1 MMDCLTALTGEAYQ
15 ITPQIAVRNPTLR
28 EIYKYGEQQYFG
40 LTQTICAAPADRKV
54 EIWDAM
60 GVYWDKV
67 DGYELFLSTFRAVQQ
82 HDTKI
87 LFGDL
92 DIASFQPM
100 PSKNLKDFV
109 LVNRD
114 GAVIDRAVYKLLTD
128 YLRHIHMF
136 KKNVV
141 KPYDDYTREIMIEAD
156 RDDRE
161 DAANKSFRSILK
173 PLVSSAINLPGSQF
187 RWDTV
192 WDAPIGVFMDSIM
205 RMQKRD
211 RYFFT
216 MIGIYSGCVDI
227 KKINKKELE
236 WMSDDVHG

>member
-1 MMDCLTALTGEAYQ
+1 MIDSLTALTGEAYK
-15 ITPQIAVRNPTLR
+15 ITPKIEVRNPTLR
-28 EIYKYGEQQYFG
+28 EIYHYGEQQYFG
-40 LTQTICAAPADRKV
+40 LTQTICATPADRKV

-60 GVYWDKV
+60 GTYWDKI
-67 DGYELFLSTFRAVQQ
+67 DEYELFVSTFRAIQQ

-92 DIASFQPM
+92 DVASFQPM
-100 PSKNLKDFV
+100 PSKDLKDFV

-128 YLRHIHMF
+128 YLRHIHQF

-141 KPYDDYTREIMIEAD
+141 KPYDDYTRDIMIEAD

-161 DAANKSFRSILK
+161 DAANKPFKSMLK

-187 RWDTV
+187 QWATV
-192 WDAPIGVFMDSIM
+192 WDAPIGVFMDGIM

-211 RYFFT
+211 HYYFT
-216 MIGIYSGCVDI
+216 MIGIYSGCVDM

-236 WMSDDVHG
+236 WMSD

>member
-1 MMDCLTALTGEAYQ
+1 MIDSLTVLTGEAYK
-15 ITPQIAVRNPTLR
+15 ITPKIEVRNPTLR
-28 EIYKYGEQQYFG
+28 EIYHYGEQQYFG
-40 LTQTICAAPADRKV
+40 LTQTICATPADRKV

-60 GVYWDKV
+60 GVYWDKI
-67 DGYELFLSTFRAVQQ
+67 DEYELFVSTFKTIQQ

-92 DIASFQPM
+92 DIASFQPVI
-100 PSKNLKDFV
+100 SKNMKDLV

-128 YLRHIHMF
+128 YLRHIHQF

-141 KPYDDYTREIMIEAD
+141 NPYDDYTRDIMIEAD
-156 RDDRE
+156 REDRE
-161 DAANKSFRSILK
+161 DSANKPFKSMLES
-173 PLVSSAINLPGSQF
+173 LVSSAINLPGSQF
-187 RWDTV
+187 QWNTV
-192 WDAPIGVFMDSIM
+192 WDVPIGVFMDSII

-211 RYFFT
+211 RYYFT
-216 MIGIYSGCVDI
+216 MIGVYSGSVDI

-236 WMSDDVHG
+236 WMSD

>member
-1 MMDCLTALTGEAYQ
+1 MIDSLTVLTGEAYR
-15 ITPQIAVRNPTLR
+15 ITPKIEVRNPTLR
-28 EIYKYGEQQYFG
+28 EICKYGEQQYFG
-40 LTQTICAAPADRKV
+40 LTQTICATPADRKV

-67 DGYELFLSTFRAVQQ
+67 DEYELFVSTFRAIQQ

-109 LVNRD
+109 LVNKS

-141 KPYDDYTREIMIEAD
+141 KPYDDYTRDIMIEAD

-161 DAANKSFRSILK
+161 DAANKPFKSMLK
-173 PLVSSAINLPGSQF
+173 PLVSSMTNLPGSQF

-192 WDAPIGVFMDSIM
+192 WDAPIGVFMDGLM

-211 RYFFT
+211 HYYFT
-216 MIGIYSGCVDI
+216 MLGIYSGCVDV
-227 KKINKKELE
+227 KKMNKKELE
-236 WMSDDVHG
+236 WMSE